1 MTSVYKFDNYS
12 TYKISSSVLYDTG
25 TVNGSIRELEDPFIA
40 YYRQNHYNVIAVPI
54 LNKIDII
61 PNEDYPYTGKI
72 DIKHL
77 LNTVDN
83 FTFEDKVYLHPDCS
97 IPRAKVTQKYT
108 RVLKPE
114 KADVCVVPKLKRG
127 LNTENIS
134 IFINKSKC
142 RIFILINQTYWSSNK
157 YIKCTSDKCS
167 NFPLESSI
175 LDINP
180 YLKDSF
186 IKNPSYYGYGD
197 TSPYINTEEWKDF
210 LGSIL
215 LYYGPVLSLDK
226 KETWIADL
234 LYNNL
239 HDVIT
244 EDRILDTL
252 GDSTNKFTKE
262 TYDSF
267 KEMLNSSD
275 NSVIALGLKAIAEM
289 DYKTY
294 HNTVVHLLYNNSK
307 WFYNGVK
314 KNSSSSVKYM
324 LNYLGLW
331 RSVLDKYT
339 RTITQ
344 EDFDLMQEVAV
355 STFKEKVEVL
365 KKSFKSDFPF
375 TDLELSYQFK
385 ISPRLETI
393 EPTLNVEENKD
404 ID

>member
-25 TVNGSIRELEDPFIA
+25 TVNGPIRKLEDHFIP
-40 YYRQNHYNVIAVPI
+40 YYRQNRYNEIAVPI
-54 LNKIDII
+54 LKKIDII
-61 PNEDYPYTGKI
+61 SNKDCPYTGKI
-72 DIKHL
+72 DVKHL

-83 FTFEDKVYLHPDCS
+83 FTFEDKVYLHPNCS

-114 KADVCVVPKLKRG
+114 KADICIVPKLERT

-134 IFINKSKC
+134 IFINRNTYKL
-142 RIFILINQTYWSSNK
+142 FILVNFRLWNDGKI
-157 YIKCTSDKCS
+157 IKHTSDKCS

-186 IKNPSYYGYGD
+186 IKNKYSGS
-197 TSPYINTEEWKDF
+197 SPYSQPEEWKDF
-210 LGSIL
+210 LESTL
-215 LYYGPVLSLDK
+215 LYYGPVIYLYN
-226 KETWIADL
+226 KEAWVADL
-234 LYNNL
+234 LYNKL

-262 TYDSF
+262 IYDSF

-275 NSVIALGLKAIAEM
+275 DDVIALGLKAIAEM

-294 HNTVVHLLYNNSK
+294 HNTVVHLLYSNSK
-307 WFYNGVK
+307 WFYNGIK
-314 KNSSSSVKYM
+314 QNSSSSIKYM

-331 RSVLDKYT
+331 RNVLDKYT
-339 RTITQ
+339 KTITQ

-355 STFKEKVEVL
+355 STFKREVEDL
-365 KKSFKSDFPF
+365 KKSFKLDFPF

-385 ISPRLETI
+385 ISPKLETI
-393 EPTLNVEENKD
+393 ESALNVEENKD

>member
-25 TVNGSIRELEDPFIA
+25 TINGSIRELEDHFIP
-40 YYRQNHYNVIAVPI
+40 YYRQNHHNEIPVPI

-61 PNEDYPYTGKI
+61 LNEDNSSGKI

-77 LNTVDN
+77 LNTVDS
-83 FTFEDKVYLHPDCS
+83 FTFEDKVYLHSNCS

-114 KADVCVVPKLKRG
+114 KADICVVPELKRT
-127 LNTENIS
+127 LNTENVS
-134 IFINKSKC
+134 IFINRNTYKL
-142 RIFILINQTYWSSNK
+142 FILVNYRFWKDGKIIQH
-157 YIKCTSDKCS
+157 TSDKCS

-180 YLKDSF
+180 YLKDSL
-186 IKNPSYYGYGD
+186 IKKSHYNNCSNLNL
-197 TSPYINTEEWKDF
+197 TWKDF
-210 LGSIL
+210 LGSTL
-215 LYYGPVLSLDK
+215 LYYGPVIYLYN

-262 TYDSF
+262 IYDSF

-275 NSVIALGLKAIAEM
+275 DTVIALGLKAIAEM

-294 HNTVVHLLYNNSK
+294 HNTVVHLLYSNSK
-307 WFYNGVK
+307 WFHNGVK
-314 KNSSSSVKYM
+314 QNSGSSVKYM

-331 RSVLDKYT
+331 RNVFDNYT
-339 RTITQ
+339 KTITQ

-355 STFKEKVEVL
+355 SAFKRKVEDL
-365 KKSFKSDFPF
+365 KKSFKLEFPF

>member
-12 TYKISSSVLYDTG
+12 TYKISSSVLYNTG
-25 TVNGSIRELEDPFIA
+25 TIKGTTRVLADPFIPD
-40 YYRQNHYNVIAVPI
+40 YYKKYNGVVVPI

-61 PNEDYPYTGKI
+61 LNKDCSYTGKI
-72 DIKHL
+72 DIEHL

-83 FTFEDKVYLHPDCS
+83 FTFEDKLYLHPNCN

-108 RVLKPE
+108 RVIKPE
-114 KADVCVVPKLKRG
+114 KADVCVVPKLERT
-127 LNTENIS
+127 LHTENIS
-134 IFINKSKC
+134 IFINRNKYKL
-142 RIFILINQTYWSSNK
+142 FILINYSYWDNNKLNTY
-157 YIKCTSDKCS
+157 TSDICS
-167 NFPLESSI
+167 KFPLERRV
-175 LDINP
+175 LDINSC
-180 YLKDSF
+180 LKDSF
-186 IKNPSYYGYGD
+186 IKSSNYYKYSD
-197 TSPYINTEEWKDF
+197 SSPYIQPEEWKDF
-210 LGSIL
+210 LESTL
-215 LYYGPVLSLDK
+215 LYYGPVVYLNN
-226 KETWIADL
+226 KEAWIADL
-234 LYNNL
+234 LYNKL

-244 EDRILDTL
+244 EDRILATL

-262 TYDSF
+262 VYDSF

-294 HNTVVHLLYNNSK
+294 HNTVVHLLYSNSK
-307 WFYNGVK
+307 WFHSEVK
-314 KNSSSSVKYM
+314 QNSSSSVKYM

-339 RTITQ
+339 NTITQ
-344 EDFDLMQEVAV
+344 EDFDLMQEIAI
-355 STFKEKVEVL
+355 STFKVKVEEL
-365 KKSFKSDFPF
+365 KKSFNLDFPF

-393 EPTLNVEENKD
+393 EPTLNVEENED

>member
-114 KADVCVVPKLKRG
+114 KADVCVVPELKRE
-127 LNTENIS
+127 LNTKNIS
-134 IFINKSKC
+134 IFINKNRCK
-142 RIFILINQTYWSSNK
+142 IFILINQTYLNNNNEC
-157 YIKCTSDKCS
+157 INCTSDKCS

-180 YLKDSF
+180 YLKDSL
-186 IKNPSYYGYGD
+186 IKKSYYNNCSD
-197 TSPYINTEEWKDF
+197 LNPAWKDF
-210 LGSIL
+210 LGSTL
-215 LYYGPVLSLDK
+215 LYYGPVIYLYN

-239 HDVIT
+239 HNVIT
-244 EDRILDTL
+244 EDRILSTL

-262 TYDSF
+262 VYDSF

-294 HNTVVHLLYNNSK
+294 HNTVVHLLYSNSK
-307 WFYNGVK
+307 WFHNGVK
-314 KNSSSSVKYM
+314 QNSSSSVKYM

-331 RSVLDKYT
+331 RNVLDKYT
-339 RTITQ
+339 KTITQ
-344 EDFDLMQEVAV
+344 EDFDLMQEIAV
-355 STFKEKVEVL
+355 STFKRKVEDL

-385 ISPRLETI
+385 ISPKLETI
-393 EPTLNVEENKD
+393 ESALNIEENKD

>member
-25 TVNGSIRELEDPFIA
+25 TVNGPIRKLEDHFIP
-40 YYRQNHYNVIAVPI
+40 YYRQNHYNEIAVPI

-61 PNEDYPYTGKI
+61 LDEDYSYKGKI

-83 FTFEDKVYLHPDCS
+83 FTFEDRLYLHPNCS

-114 KADVCVVPKLKRG
+114 KADVCVVPKLKG
-127 LNTENIS
+127 TLYTENIS
-134 IFINKSKC
+134 IFINRSKYKL
-142 RIFILINQTYWSSNK
+142 FILTNYSCFDNGKLATY
-157 YIKCTSDKCS
+157 TSDICS
-167 NFPLESSI
+167 KFPLESSI

-180 YLKDSF
+180 CLKDSF
-186 IKNPSYYGYGD
+186 IKNKYSGS
-197 TSPYINTEEWKDF
+197 SPYSQPEEWKDF
-210 LGSIL
+210 LESTL
-215 LYYGPVLSLDK
+215 LYYGPVVYLNN
-226 KETWIADL
+226 KEAWVADL
-234 LYNNL
+234 LYNKL

-262 TYDSF
+262 IYDSF

-275 NSVIALGLKAIAEM
+275 DAVIALGLKAIAEM

-294 HNTVVHLLYNNSK
+294 HNTVVHLLYSNSK
-307 WFYNGVK
+307 WFYNGIK
-314 KNSSSSVKYM
+314 QNSSSSVKYM

-331 RSVLDKYT
+331 RNVLDKYT
-339 RTITQ
+339 KTITQ

-355 STFKEKVEVL
+355 STFKREVEDL
-365 KKSFKSDFPF
+365 KKSFKLDFPF

-385 ISPRLETI
+385 ISPKLETI
-393 EPTLNVEENKD
+393 EPALNVGENKD

>member
-12 TYKISSSVLYDTG
+12 TYKISSRVLYDTG
-25 TVNGSIRELEDPFIA
+25 TVNGPIRKLEDHFIP
-40 YYRQNHYNVIAVPI
+40 YYRQKHYNEIAVPI

-61 PNEDYPYTGKI
+61 LDEDYSYKGKI
-72 DIKHL
+72 DIEHL

-83 FTFEDKVYLHPDCS
+83 FTFEDKVYLHPNCS

-114 KADVCVVPKLKRG
+114 KADICVVPKLKG
-127 LNTENIS
+127 TLYTENIS
-134 IFINKSKC
+134 IFINRSKYKL
-142 RIFILINQTYWSSNK
+142 FILTNYSCFDNGKLATY
-157 YIKCTSDKCS
+157 TSDICS
-167 NFPLESSI
+167 KFPLESSI

-180 YLKDSF
+180 CLKDSF
-186 IKNPSYYGYGD
+186 IKNKYSGS
-197 TSPYINTEEWKDF
+197 SPYSQPEEWKDF
-210 LGSIL
+210 LESTL
-215 LYYGPVLSLDK
+215 LYYGPVIYLNN
-226 KETWIADL
+226 KETWVADL

-262 TYDSF
+262 IYDSF

-275 NSVIALGLKAIAEM
+275 DAVIALGLKAIAEM

-294 HNTVVHLLYNNSK
+294 HNTVVHLLYSNSK
-307 WFYNGVK
+307 WFYNGIK

-331 RSVLDKYT
+331 RNVLDKYT
-339 RTITQ
+339 KTITQ

-355 STFKEKVEVL
+355 STFKREVENL
-365 KKSFKSDFPF
+365 KKSFKLDFPF

-385 ISPRLETI
+385 ISPKLETI
-393 EPTLNVEENKD
+393 ESALNVEENKD

>member
-1 MTSVYKFDNYS
+1 MTSVYKLDNYS
-12 TYKISSSVLYDTG
+12 TYKISSSVLYNTG
-25 TVNGSIRELEDPFIA
+25 IINGTTRVLTDPFIP
-40 YYRQNHYNVIAVPI
+40 YYYKKYNGIVVPI
-54 LNKIDII
+54 LNKIDITL
-61 PNEDYPYTGKI
+61 NEDCSYNGKI

-83 FTFEDKVYLHPDCS
+83 FTFEDKVYLHPNCN

-108 RVLKPE
+108 RVIKPE
-114 KADVCVVPKLKRG
+114 KADICIVPKLERT

-134 IFINKSKC
+134 IFINRNTYKL
-142 RIFILINQTYWSSNK
+142 FILTNYSCWNNGKLNTY
-157 YIKCTSDKCS
+157 TSDKCS

-180 YLKDSF
+180 YLKDSL
-186 IKNPSYYGYGD
+186 IKESHYNNYSNLNP
-197 TSPYINTEEWKDF
+197 TWKDF
-210 LGSIL
+210 LESTL
-215 LYYGPVLSLDK
+215 LYYGPVVYLNN
-226 KETWIADL
+226 KEAWIADL
-234 LYNNL
+234 LYNKL

-262 TYDSF
+262 VYDSF

-294 HNTVVHLLYNNSK
+294 HNTVVHLLYSNSK

-314 KNSSSSVKYM
+314 QNSSSSVKYM

-344 EDFDLMQEVAV
+344 EDFDLIQEVAV
-355 STFKEKVEVL
+355 SAFKEKVEVL

-393 EPTLNVEENKD
+393 ESALNIEEGKD

>member
-12 TYKISSSVLYDTG
+12 TYKISSRVLYDTG
-25 TVNGSIRELEDPFIA
+25 TIKGTTRVLTDPFIP
-40 YYRQNHYNVIAVPI
+40 YYYKKYNGIVVPI

-61 PNEDYPYTGKI
+61 LNENCSYNGKI
-72 DIKHL
+72 DIEHL

-83 FTFEDKVYLHPDCS
+83 FTFEDKLYLHPNCN

-108 RVLKPE
+108 RVIKPE
-114 KADVCVVPKLKRG
+114 KADICVVPKLERT

-134 IFINKSKC
+134 IFINRSTYKL
-142 RIFILINQTYWSSNK
+142 FILTNYSCWDNSKLNTY
-157 YIKCTSDKCS
+157 TSDICS
-167 NFPLESSI
+167 KFPLESSI

-180 YLKDSF
+180 CLKDSL
-186 IKNPSYYGYGD
+186 IKESYYNNY
-197 TSPYINTEEWKDF
+197 SNLNPAWKDF
-210 LGSIL
+210 LGSTL
-215 LYYGPVLSLDK
+215 LYYGPIIYLYN
-226 KETWIADL
+226 KEAWVADL
-234 LYNNL
+234 LYNKL

-262 TYDSF
+262 VYNSF

-294 HNTVVHLLYNNSK
+294 HNTVVHLLYSNSK

-314 KNSSSSVKYM
+314 QNSSSSVKYM

-331 RSVLDKYT
+331 RSVLDNYT
-339 RTITQ
+339 KTITQ
-344 EDFDLMQEVAV
+344 EDFNLMQEIAV
-355 STFKEKVEVL
+355 SAFKEEVEVL
-365 KKSFKSDFPF
+365 KKSFKVDFPF

-393 EPTLNVEENKD
+393 EPTLNIEEDKD

>member
-12 TYKISSSVLYDTG
+12 TYKIISSVLYDPG
-25 TVNGSIRELEDPFIA
+25 TINGTTRVLTDPFMS
-40 YYRQNHYNVIAVPI
+40 YYYKKYNGIVVPI
-54 LNKIDII
+54 LNKIDITLD
-61 PNEDYPYTGKI
+61 EDCSYNGKI
-72 DIKHL
+72 DIEHL

-83 FTFEDKVYLHPDCS
+83 FTFEDKLYLHPNCN

-108 RVLKPE
+108 RVIKPE
-114 KADVCVVPKLKRG
+114 KADICVVPKLEKIF
-127 LNTENIS
+127 NTENIS
-134 IFINKSKC
+134 IFINRSKYKL
-142 RIFILINQTYWSSNK
+142 FILTNDRCWNNGKLNTY
-157 YIKCTSDKCS
+157 TSDICS
-167 NFPLESSI
+167 KFPLESSI

-180 YLKDSF
+180 YLKNSL
-186 IKNPSYYGYGD
+186 IKESRYNNCSNLN
-197 TSPYINTEEWKDF
+197 SNWKDF
-210 LGSIL
+210 LESTL
-215 LYYGPVLSLDK
+215 LYYGPVVYLNN

-234 LYNNL
+234 LYNKL

-252 GDSTNKFTKE
+252 GDSTNEFTKE
-262 TYDSF
+262 VYDNL
-267 KEMLNSSD
+267 KEMLKSSD
-275 NSVIALGLKAIAEM
+275 NNVVGLGLKAVAEM
-289 DYKTY
+289 DYEKY
-294 HNTVVHLLYNNSK
+294 RNTTIHLLCNCGTNWTRNK
-307 WFYNGVK
+307 MK
-314 KNSSSSVKYM
+314 SSSSVKYM

-331 RSVLDKYT
+331 RNVLDKYT
-339 RTITQ
+339 KTITQ

-355 STFKEKVEVL
+355 SAFKEKVEVL

>member
-12 TYKISSSVLYDTG
+12 TYKIRSSVLYDTG
-25 TVNGSIRELEDPFIA
+25 TIKGTTRVLTDPFIDY
-40 YYRQNHYNVIAVPI
+40 YYRKYNKIAVPI

-61 PNEDYPYTGKI
+61 LDEDCSYNGKI
-72 DIKHL
+72 DIEHL

-83 FTFEDKVYLHPDCS
+83 FTFEDKVYIHSNCS

-114 KADVCVVPKLKRG
+114 KADICVVPKLERG
-127 LNTENIS
+127 LNTENTS
-134 IFINKSKC
+134 IFINKSTYKL
-142 RIFILINQTYWSSNK
+142 FILTNYSYLDNGKLKTY
-157 YIKCTSDKCS
+157 TSDICS
-167 NFPLESSI
+167 NFSLESNI

-180 YLKDSF
+180 CLKDSL
-186 IKNPSYYGYGD
+186 IKESRYNNCS
-197 TSPYINTEEWKDF
+197 NLNLNWKDF
-210 LGSIL
+210 LESTL
-215 LYYGPVLSLDK
+215 LYYGPVVYLNN

-234 LYNNL
+234 LYNKI

-262 TYDSF
+262 VYDSF

-275 NSVIALGLKAIAEM
+275 DTVIALGLKAIAEM

-294 HNTVVHLLYNNSK
+294 HNTVVHLLYSNSK
-307 WFYNGVK
+307 WFHNGVK
-314 KNSSSSVKYM
+314 QNSGSSVKYM

>member
-12 TYKISSSVLYDTG
+12 TYKISSSVLYNTG
-25 TVNGSIRELEDPFIA
+25 TLNGTTRVLTDPFIPY
-40 YYRQNHYNVIAVPI
+40 YYRKYNGIAVPI

-61 PNEDYPYTGKI
+61 LNEDNSYTGKI

-77 LNTVDN
+77 LNTVDS
-83 FTFEDKVYLHPDCS
+83 FTFEDKVYLHSNCS

-108 RVLKPE
+108 RVIKPE
-114 KADVCVVPKLKRG
+114 KADICVVPKLERT

-134 IFINKSKC
+134 IFINRSKYKL
-142 RIFILINQTYWSSNK
+142 FILINYSYWDNSKLKTY
-157 YIKCTSDKCS
+157 TSDICS
-167 NFPLESSI
+167 KFPLESNI

-180 YLKDSF
+180 CLKDSF
-186 IKNPSYYGYGD
+186 IKSSNYYKYSD
-197 TSPYINTEEWKDF
+197 SSPYSQPEEWKDF
-210 LGSIL
+210 LGSTL
-215 LYYGPVLSLDK
+215 LYYGPVVYLNN
-226 KETWIADL
+226 KEAWVADL
-234 LYNNL
+234 LYNKL
-239 HDVIT
+239 HDIIT

-262 TYDSF
+262 VYDSF

-294 HNTVVHLLYNNSK
+294 HNTVVHLLYSNSK
-307 WFYNGVK
+307 WFHNGVK
-314 KNSSSSVKYM
+314 QNSSSSVKYM

-355 STFKEKVEVL
+355 SAFKEKVEWL

-375 TDLELSYQFK
+375 TNLELSYQFK
-385 ISPRLETI
+385 ISPRLGTI
-393 EPTLNVEENKD
+393 EPTLNVEENED

>member
-1 MTSVYKFDNYS
+1 MTSVYKFDNYN
-12 TYKISSSVLYDTG
+12 TYKISSRVLYDTG
-25 TVNGSIRELEDPFIA
+25 IIKGTTRVLTDHFIPY
-40 YYRQNHYNVIAVPI
+40 YYRKYDGIAVPI

-61 PNEDYPYTGKI
+61 LDEDCSYNGKI
-72 DIKHL
+72 DIEHL

-83 FTFEDKVYLHPDCS
+83 FTFEDKLYLHSNCN

-108 RVLKPE
+108 RVIKPE
-114 KADVCVVPKLKRG
+114 KADVCVVPKLERI
-127 LNTENIS
+127 LHTENIS
-134 IFINKSKC
+134 IFINRSKYKL
-142 RIFILINQTYWSSNK
+142 FILTNYSCWGNGKLNTY
-157 YIKCTSDKCS
+157 TSDICS
-167 NFPLESSI
+167 KFPLGCRV

-180 YLKDSF
+180 CLKDSF
-186 IKNPSYYGYGD
+186 IKSSNYYKYSDSSSY
-197 TSPYINTEEWKDF
+197 TQPEEWKDF
-210 LGSIL
+210 LESTL
-215 LYYGPVLSLDK
+215 LYYGPVVYLNN
-226 KETWIADL
+226 KETWVADL
-234 LYNNL
+234 LYNKL

-262 TYDSF
+262 IYDSF

-275 NSVIALGLKAIAEM
+275 DTVIALGLKAIAEM

-294 HNTVVHLLYNNSK
+294 HNTVVHLLYSNSK
-307 WFYNGVK
+307 WFHNGVK
-314 KNSSSSVKYM
+314 QNSSSSVKYM

-339 RTITQ
+339 NTITQ

-375 TDLELSYQFK
+375 TNLELSYQFK

-393 EPTLNVEENKD
+393 ESTLNVEENED

>member
-25 TVNGSIRELEDPFIA
+25 TIKGTTRVLTDPFIP
-40 YYRQNHYNVIAVPI
+40 YYYQKYNGIAVPI

-61 PNEDYPYTGKI
+61 SNEDCSYTGKI

-83 FTFEDKVYLHPDCS
+83 FTFEDKLYLHPNCS

-108 RVLKPE
+108 RVIKPE
-114 KADVCVVPKLKRG
+114 KADICVVPKLERT
-127 LNTENIS
+127 LNTKNIS
-134 IFINKSKC
+134 IFINRNKYKL
-142 RIFILINQTYWSSNK
+142 FILTNYSYWNNNKLSTYA
-157 YIKCTSDKCS
+157 SDICS
-167 NFPLESSI
+167 KFPLESSI

-180 YLKDSF
+180 CLKNSF
-186 IKNPSYYGYGD
+186 IKNSNSYNCSDSSSY
-197 TSPYINTEEWKDF
+197 TQPEEWKDF
-210 LGSIL
+210 LESTL
-215 LYYGPVLSLDK
+215 LYYGPVVYLNN

-234 LYNNL
+234 LYNKL

-262 TYDSF
+262 VYDSF

-275 NSVIALGLKAIAEM
+275 SSVIALGLKAIAEM

-294 HNTVVHLLYNNSK
+294 HNTVVHLLYSNSK

-314 KNSSSSVKYM
+314 QNSSSSVKYM

-355 STFKEKVEVL
+355 STFKRKVEDL
-365 KKSFKSDFPF
+365 KKSFNLDFPF
-375 TDLELSYQFK
+375 TNLELSYQFK

-393 EPTLNVEENKD
+393 EPALKVEEDED

>member
-12 TYKISSSVLYDTG
+12 TYKISSGVLYETG
-25 TVNGSIRELEDPFIA
+25 TIKGTTRVLTNPFIP
-40 YYRQNHYNVIAVPI
+40 YYYKKYNGIVVPI

-61 PNEDYPYTGKI
+61 LNKNCSYNGKI
-72 DIKHL
+72 DIEHL

-83 FTFEDKVYLHPDCS
+83 FTFEDKLYLHPNCN

-108 RVLKPE
+108 RVIKPE
-114 KADVCVVPKLKRG
+114 KADICVVPKLERI

-134 IFINKSKC
+134 IFINRSKYKL
-142 RIFILINQTYWSSNK
+142 FILINYSYLNNGK
-157 YIKCTSDKCS
+157 FDAYTSDICS
-167 NFPLESSI
+167 KFSLESSI

-180 YLKDSF
+180 CLKDSF
-186 IKNPSYYGYGD
+186 IKDSNYSKYSNPE
-197 TSPYINTEEWKDF
+197 PYIQPKEWKDF
-210 LGSIL
+210 LESTL
-215 LYYGPVLSLDK
+215 LYYGPVVYLNN
-226 KETWIADL
+226 KEAWVADL
-234 LYNNL
+234 LYNKL

-262 TYDSF
+262 VYDSF

-307 WFYNGVK
+307 WFHNGVK
-314 KNSSSSVKYM
+314 QNSSSSVKYM

-331 RSVLDKYT
+331 RNVLDKYT
-339 RTITQ
+339 KTITQ
-344 EDFDLMQEVAV
+344 EDFDLMQEIAV
-355 STFKEKVEVL
+355 SAFKEKVEVL
-365 KKSFKSDFPF
+365 KKSFKVDFPF

-393 EPTLNVEENKD
+393 ESTLNIEEDKD

>member
-25 TVNGSIRELEDPFIA
+25 TVNGPIRKLEDHFIP
-40 YYRQNHYNVIAVPI
+40 YYRQNHYNEIAVPI
-54 LNKIDII
+54 LKKIDII
-61 PNEDYPYTGKI
+61 LDEDYSYKGKI

-83 FTFEDKVYLHPDCS
+83 FTFEDRLYLHPNCS

-114 KADVCVVPKLKRG
+114 KADVCVVPKLKG
-127 LNTENIS
+127 TLYTENIS
-134 IFINKSKC
+134 IFINRSKYKL
-142 RIFILINQTYWSSNK
+142 FILTNYSCFDNGKLATY
-157 YIKCTSDKCS
+157 TSDICS
-167 NFPLESSI
+167 KFPLESSI

-180 YLKDSF
+180 CLKDSF
-186 IKNPSYYGYGD
+186 IKNKYSGS
-197 TSPYINTEEWKDF
+197 SPYSQPEEWKDF
-210 LGSIL
+210 LESTL
-215 LYYGPVLSLDK
+215 LYYGPVVYLNN
-226 KETWIADL
+226 KEAWVADL
-234 LYNNL
+234 LYNKL

-262 TYDSF
+262 IYDSF

-275 NSVIALGLKAIAEM
+275 DAVIALGLKAIAEM

-294 HNTVVHLLYNNSK
+294 HNTVVHLLYSNSK
-307 WFYNGVK
+307 WFYNGIK
-314 KNSSSSVKYM
+314 QNSSSSVKYM

-331 RSVLDKYT
+331 RNVLDKYT
-339 RTITQ
+339 KTITQ

-355 STFKEKVEVL
+355 STFKREVEDL
-365 KKSFKSDFPF
+365 KKSFKLDFPF

-385 ISPRLETI
+385 ISPKLETI
-393 EPTLNVEENKD
+393 EPALNVGENKD

>member
-25 TVNGSIRELEDPFIA
+25 TVNGPIRKLEDHFIP
-40 YYRQNHYNVIAVPI
+40 YYRQKHYNEIAVPI

-61 PNEDYPYTGKI
+61 LDEDYSYKGKI

-83 FTFEDKVYLHPDCS
+83 FTFEDRLYLHPNCS

-114 KADVCVVPKLKRG
+114 KADVCVVPKLKG
-127 LNTENIS
+127 TLYTENIS
-134 IFINKSKC
+134 IFINRSKYKL
-142 RIFILINQTYWSSNK
+142 FILTNYSCFDNGKLATY
-157 YIKCTSDKCS
+157 TSDICS
-167 NFPLESSI
+167 KFPLESSI

-180 YLKDSF
+180 CLKDSF
-186 IKNPSYYGYGD
+186 IKNKYSGS
-197 TSPYINTEEWKDF
+197 SPYSQPEEWKDF
-210 LGSIL
+210 LESTL
-215 LYYGPVLSLDK
+215 LYYGPVVYLNN
-226 KETWIADL
+226 KEAWVADL
-234 LYNNL
+234 LYNKL

-262 TYDSF
+262 IYDSF

-275 NSVIALGLKAIAEM
+275 DAVIALGLKAIAEM

-294 HNTVVHLLYNNSK
+294 HNTVVHLLYSNSK
-307 WFYNGVK
+307 WFYNGIK
-314 KNSSSSVKYM
+314 QNSSSSVKYM

-331 RSVLDKYT
+331 RNVLDKYT
-339 RTITQ
+339 KTITQ

-355 STFKEKVEVL
+355 STFKREVEDL
-365 KKSFKSDFPF
+365 KKSFKLDFPF

-385 ISPRLETI
+385 ISPKLETI
-393 EPTLNVEENKD
+393 EPALNVGENKD

>member
-25 TVNGSIRELEDPFIA
+25 TVNGSIRELEDHFIP

-54 LNKIDII
+54 LKKIDII
-61 PNEDYPYTGKI
+61 SNEDCSDTGKI

-77 LNTVDN
+77 LNTVDS
-83 FTFEDKVYLHPDCS
+83 FTFEDKVYLHPNCD

-114 KADVCVVPKLKRG
+114 KADICIVPKLERTI
-127 LNTENIS
+127 NTENIS
-134 IFINKSKC
+134 IFINRNTYKL
-142 RIFILINQTYWSSNK
+142 FILVNYRLWNDGKI
-157 YIKCTSDKCS
+157 IKHTSDKCS

-180 YLKDSF
+180 YLKNSL
-186 IKNPSYYGYGD
+186 IKESHYNNYSNLNP
-197 TSPYINTEEWKDF
+197 TWKDF
-210 LGSIL
+210 LESTL
-215 LYYGPVLSLDK
+215 LYYGPVVYLNN
-226 KETWIADL
+226 KETWVADL

-262 TYDSF
+262 VYDSF

-294 HNTVVHLLYNNSK
+294 HNTVVHLLYSNSK
-307 WFYNGVK
+307 WFHTGVK
-314 KNSSSSVKYM
+314 QNSSSSVKYM

-331 RSVLDKYT
+331 RSVSDRYT
-339 RTITQ
+339 KTITQ
-344 EDFDLMQEVAV
+344 EDFDLMKEVAV
-355 STFKEKVEVL
+355 STFKRKVEDL
-365 KKSFKSDFPF
+365 KKSFKSEFPF
-375 TDLELSYQFK
+375 TDLELSYQFE
-385 ISPRLETI
+385 ISPKLETI
-393 EPTLNVEENKD
+393 EPTLNVEENEN